1 MLKWIAILTK
11 ITSLLKHS
19 LNFFMRDIRNPSLSW
34 NIVNPFYS
42 WFYKSRHTLLT
53 ETKLLVFLGRS
64 HHNLRNL
71 ILGCWRFEPKLWP
84 NVLDSWGQHRS
95 KIKANNLR
103 NHCVPLEFLPKTR
116 TSSLIRMNVLSVLNH
131 FTLWRVR
138 EQRQIR
144 LFLISSVTQDLIL
157 RLECKS
163 SWRMVSLALHRNTIF
178 WTIWMHLKRLRTL
191 TSPNKSITLLIVL

>member
-1 MLKWIAILTK
+1 MIR
-11 ITSLLKHS
+11 SLLKHS
-19 LNFFMRDIRNPSLSW
+19 LNFIIRDIRNPSFSW
-34 NIVNPFYS
+34 NIVDPFNPC
-42 WFYKSRHTLLT
+42 FYKSRHSLLT
-53 ETKLLVFLGRS
+53 ETKFLVFLRRS

-71 ILGCWRFEPKLWP
+71 ILNRWRFEPKLWT
-84 NVLDSWGQHRS
+84 NVLNSWGHHRS

-103 NHCVPLEFLPKTR
+103 NHCVPLEFLSKTR
-116 TSSLIRMNVLSVLNH
+116 TSSLVRMNVLSVLNH

-144 LFLISSVTQDLIL
+144 LFFISSVTQDLIL

-178 WTIWMHLKRLRTL
+178 WTIRMHLKRLRTL
-191 TSPNKSITLLIVL
+191 TSSNKSITLFIVL